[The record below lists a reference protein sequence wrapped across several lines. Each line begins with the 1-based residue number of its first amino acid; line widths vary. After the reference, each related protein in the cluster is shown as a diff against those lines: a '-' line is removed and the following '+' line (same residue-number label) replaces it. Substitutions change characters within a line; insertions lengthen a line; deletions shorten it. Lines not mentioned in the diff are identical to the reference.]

1 MTQFRMWIG
10 TLNNPDPAM
19 VEDYIQAWHTK
30 AEAVYATGQLEKGA
44 AGTPHVQFF
53 VQFKKQSGWDI
64 LRNIVVRPTLPEL
77 SITTVLMCIVTR
89 RTLA

>member
-53 VQFKKQSGWDI
+53 VQFKKQKRLGH
-64 LRNIVVRPTLPEL
+64 LKKHCGKANFTGVK
-77 SITTVLMCIVTR
+77 
-89 RTLA
+89 